1 MGSKNKKLN
10 LDYDTLYDLY
20 VVQQMDSSS
29 VGEILGCS
37 SKSVRNYLSKYGIP
51 IRQNGDA
58 VKLQRSHWSQEKEL
72 NRSLKFM
79 KTWRDKPK
87 EERDRQMSLT
97 HSYTNTPQTI
107 QKARDT
113 KFKNNTYKKSIAEDK
128 FYDKLLMFFEQDDI
142 VRGYVDNRYPYNCDF
157 YIKSKD
163 LFIEYQGHYT
173 HGYEPYDETNIRH
186 IEYLEDMQSRGIDMT
201 TWTTRDVTKLKTAK
215 RNKIKLLLIY
225 PKNNSYFIKNGNV
238 KNINKIDVFDINDIE

>member
-1 MGSKNKKLN
+1 
-10 LDYDTLYDLY
+10 
-20 VVQQMDSSS
+20 
-29 VGEILGCS
+29 
-37 SKSVRNYLSKYGIP
+37 
-51 IRQNGDA
+51 
-58 VKLQRSHWSQEKEL
+58 
-72 NRSLKFM
+72 M

-87 EERDRQMSLT
+87 EERDRQMSIT
-97 HSYTNTPQTI
+97 HSYTNTPETI

-113 KFKNNTYKKSIAEDK
+113 KFKNNTYKKSIAEDN
-128 FYDKLLMFFEQDDI
+128 FYNKLLMFFEQYDI
-142 VRGYVDNRYPYNCDF
+142 VRGYVDSRYPYNCDF

-186 IEYLEDMQSRGIDMT
+186 IEYLEDMQLRGIDMT
-201 TWTTRDVTKLKTAK
+201 TWTTRDVDKLKTAK

-225 PKNNSYFIKNGNV
+225 PKNNSYLIKNGNI